1 MTNKLTLS
9 MDSVVIEK
17 AHRISKCRHTTISAM
32 VANFINSLEEEP
44 SGISDSSR
52 ELAPITKKILEMGRK
67 FSDTPADW
75 DYRDELSQTISDKYG
90 VDS

>member
-17 AHRISKCRHTTISAM
+17 AHRISKYRRTTISAM
-32 VANFINSLEEEP
+32 VANFFNSLEEEP
-44 SGISDSSR
+44 TGISIASH
-52 ELAPITKKILEMGRK
+52 ELAPITKTILEMGRK
-67 FSDTPADW
+67 FADTPEDW